1 MENGLWTDLGSASG
15 PETHPA
21 PSASA
26 AGRLLMTVVRLP
38 ASTPRRARRCGGAYV
53 PGVESD
59 SVRLAYSRLAE
70 PYIEMFA
77 TGEHEHVDDL
87 EMIRRHLTTRPG
99 AVLDLGCGPGHLTR
113 LLAAGGATVRGFDV
127 IPEFIEHARKAH
139 SGIEFELGSI
149 TELPLPDASVSG
161 ALCWYSL
168 IHFAPEAIG
177 GALTEIRRVLEPG
190 GSLVVG
196 FFVGDALEP
205 FDHQV
210 VTAYRWPIDDLA
222 VRLKAAGLDE
232 TERMHRDQQG
242 DRRPHG
248 ALVARAV

>member
-1 MENGLWTDLGSASG
+1 MESS
-15 PETHPA
+15 
-21 PSASA
+21 
-26 AGRLLMTVVRLP
+26 
-38 ASTPRRARRCGGAYV
+38 
-53 PGVESD
+53 
-59 SVRLAYSRLAE
+59 SVRWAYSRLAE

-87 EMIRRHLTTRPG
+87 ELIRRHLTTRPG
-99 AVLDLGCGPGHLTR
+99 VVLDLGCGPGHLTR
-113 LLAAGGATVRGFDV
+113 FLADGGATVRGFDV
-127 IPEFIEHARKAH
+127 SPEFIDHARKAH
-139 SGIEFELGSI
+139 AGIEFELGSI

-168 IHFAPEAIG
+168 IHFAPEAID

-190 GSLVVG
+190 GRLVVG

-205 FDHQV
+205 FEHQV
-210 VTAYRWPIDDLA
+210 VTAYRWPFDDLA
-222 VRLKAAGLDE
+222 LRLKAAGLDE
-232 TERMHRDQQG
+232 TERLQRDQQ